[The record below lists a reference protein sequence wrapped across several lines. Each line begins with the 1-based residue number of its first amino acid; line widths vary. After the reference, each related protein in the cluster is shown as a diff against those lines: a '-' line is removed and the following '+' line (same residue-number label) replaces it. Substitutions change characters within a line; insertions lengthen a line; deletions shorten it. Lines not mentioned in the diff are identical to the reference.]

1 MGGGPATGGPGTAER
16 RPASV
21 GLVWAQ
27 SVDGVIGRD
36 GDMPWYLPEDQAHF
50 REVTTGSP
58 VIMGRRTWDSLP
70 ERFRPLPG
78 RANIVLSRRTD
89 LRLEGAD
96 VVPDVA
102 AALAAA
108 ASARVAWVIGGE
120 QVYAAFLGVADRAEV
135 TEIDVRVEGDT
146 AAPALGEGWDV
157 VSRSPEEGWHVSRT
171 GLRYRFSSLVRSAG
185 SVRDGGTAE
194 RPTGGER

>member
-1 MGGGPATGGPGTAER
+1 MAADR
-16 RPASV
+16 RPASI

-78 RANIVLSRRTD
+78 RANVVLSRRTD
-89 LRLEGAD
+89 LRLDGAD
-96 VVPDVA
+96 VVPDVGS
-102 AALAAA
+102 ALEHAAA
-108 ASARVAWVIGGE
+108 ASSRVAWVIGGE
-120 QVYAAFLGVADRAEV
+120 QVYAAFLALADRAEV
-135 TEIDVRVEGDT
+135 TEVDVRIEGDT
-146 AAPALGEGWDV
+146 AAPVLGPGWHV
-157 VSRSPEEGWHVSRT
+157 VSRSPDDGWHVSRT
-171 GLRYRFSSLVRSAG
+171 GLRYRFSSLARTTEAA
-185 SVRDGGTAE
+185 RDHGTAE
-194 RPTGGER
+194 RPTGAAL